1 MTLLLRSSKA
11 QIAALLLIV
20 LPVLL
25 GALALGADFA
35 VIYLNWAQIQK
46 AADAAALAGAQQLT
60 GQPDSSGT
68 VAADAISYAQGY
80 ACLNGVNDPGSRSST
95 ASTICPSPRPLSGGY
110 ADKIVFT
117 NVNSNNTTISVGIK
131 RQVPYSFGKL
141 IGLNTA
147 AVAAVATA
155 SVNPIGTIPSGLFP
169 VGLQCTSPCTKV
181 NLDPGQSTTFGSKFV
196 GGLAPGNW
204 DFVDV
209 GQGTG
214 ASALGSAIQN
224 GATGSFSVGSTISSS
239 PGNKGNSGPVKKG
252 LAARLSSCAAVNSS
266 TDPCQ
271 NGALVGG
278 TDGIGG
284 TNGVP
289 ANDPCLVTLPAVD
302 YTGCNGKCS
311 LTIEAFAQIYLEQ
324 SSTGTEIDGCFV
336 QQLVPKTVGSTS
348 APSLGP
354 VGSPVLTQ

>member
-1 MTLLLRSSKA
+1 VNRRSRFQKG
-11 QIAALLLIV
+11 QIAALILII

-25 GALALGADFA
+25 GALALGGDFA
-35 VIYLNWAQIQK
+35 VIYLNWAFIQK

-60 GQPDSSGT
+60 GQADPTGT
-68 VAADAISYAQGY
+68 VAASATSYAQGY
-80 ACLNGVNDPGSRSST
+80 ACLNGINDPKNYDTT

-110 ADKIVFT
+110 TDSIVFT

-131 RQVPYSFGKL
+131 RQVPYAFGKL
-141 IGLNTA
+141 IGLNVA
-147 AVAAVATA
+147 YVAAVASA
-155 SVNPIGTIPSGLFP
+155 SINPVGTVPSGLFP

-181 NLDPGQSTTFGSKFV
+181 NMDPGQSTTFGSKFV

-204 DFVDV
+204 DWTDV

-214 ASALGSAIQN
+214 ASALGSAIQS
-224 GATGSFSVGSTISSS
+224 GATGSFSVGSVISSS

-252 LAARLSSCAAVNSS
+252 LAARLSSCAAVTAS

-271 NGALVGG
+271 NGGLVGG
-278 TDGIGG
+278 TNGIGG
-284 TNGVP
+284 SSGVP

-302 YTGCNGKCS
+302 YTGCHGKCS

-324 SSTGTEIDGCFV
+324 TSTGTEIDGCFV
-336 QQLVPKTVGSTS
+336 QQLTPKTVGTAS
-348 APSLGP
+348 APNLGP
-354 VGSPVLTQ
+354 LGSPVLTQ